1 MTSRDLALK
10 SRFMPME
17 IAGGLGKTGAIVP
30 LHRGKLK
37 GASV

>member
-17 IAGGLGKTGAIVP
+17 IASGVGKTGAIVP
-30 LHRGKLK
+30 PVEYE
-37 GASV
+37 S